1 MSGWQRCE
9 ETAMRKTERHVPH
22 PEMAETRC
30 ASFDA
35 PPAAQ
40 RNARREKDSDHMNN
54 LIILTIRTFLIG
66 AIALG
71 VLLFL
76 PAWTLAYWQAWV
88 FIVVFMASVSA
99 IGVYLSLKDPA
110 HLERRKQVGP
120 AAEQNMAQKII
131 ISLAILGN
139 VALLVFCAF
148 DHRFAWSPVPP
159 SVSVVGDVLI
169 VLGLLI
175 DFFVFRENSYG
186 GSTIQTFENQKVIST

>member
-66 AIALG
+66 AIVLG

-76 PAWTLAYWQAWV
+76 PAWTLTYWQAWV
-88 FIVVFMASVSA
+88 FIVVFMGSA
-99 IGVYLSLKDPA
+99 NVIGVYLTLKDPEL
-110 HLERRKQVGP
+110 LERRKKGGP
-120 AAEQNMAQKII
+120 AAEQRTAQKIV
-131 ISLAILGN
+131 ISFSFLGFIG
-139 VALLVFCAF
+139 VMVFSAL
-148 DHRFAWSPVPP
+148 DHRFGWSPVPP
-159 SVSVVGDVLI
+159 FISLAGD
-169 VLGLLI
+169 
-175 DFFVFRENSYG
+175 
-186 GSTIQTFENQKVIST
+186 